1 MKPLPPETAANFETA
16 RSRRLPF
23 PSVAFVPEPAAG
35 PSIEVLVNFGVF
47 AGRAASPAEIDRLGE
62 WLLDTTSAVTIV
74 CEERHEI
81 GGNAEGTVNQVR
93 ITIPSDG
100 VPANPSERTQLEG
113 RLLDRATYWARS
125 CIAGR

>member
-1 MKPLPPETAANFETA
+1 MPPDSVTGLQGA
-16 RSRRLPF
+16 RSKRLPY
-23 PSVAFVPEPAAG
+23 PSVAFVPEPATG

-81 GGNAEGTVNQVR
+81 GGNAEGTVDQVR
-93 ITIPSDG
+93 IAIPSEA
-100 VPANPSERTQLEG
+100 VPFDPAERAQLES
-113 RLLDRATYWARS
+113 RLLDPATYWARA

>member
-1 MKPLPPETAANFETA
+1 MPPSGATVTHLG
-16 RSRRLPF
+16 SRLKRLPY
-23 PSVAFVPEPAAG
+23 PSVAFVPEPSAG
-35 PSIEVLVNFGVF
+35 PAVEIVVNFGVF

-81 GGNAEGTVNQVR
+81 GGHAEGTVHQVR
-93 ITIPSDG
+93 IAIPADC
-100 VPANPSERTQLEG
+100 VPVDPAEREQLG
-113 RLLDRATYWARS
+113 DRLLDRATYWARA